1 MGRRAKRCLDVVGA
15 ASGLVLGAPILAATA
30 AAIRVSMGG
39 PVLFTQERAGLNGR
53 PFRIY
58 KFRTMSDARGPDGAP
73 LPDDQR
79 LTRVGRFV
87 RSTSMDELPQ
97 LWNVLKGEM
106 SLVGPRPLLLEY
118 LPLYDA
124 RQARRHEV
132 KPGITTWNAVNGR
145 NAMSWEQQFEYDVW
159 YVDHVSLALD
169 LKILAKTVGK
179 VLQREGITQDGRA
192 TRDRFRGTAASS
204 A

>member
-30 AAIRVSMGG
+30 AAIRLSMGG